1 MAPSKPGKLQ
11 TRSAFEFG
19 MHGNEEQSEGKKME
33 VDSIVAP
40 ELRPIESKVVFGTR
54 VFSSATNG
62 SCKTKDITLY
72 YIMIIIMM
80 ILE

>member
-1 MAPSKPGKLQ
+1 MAPSKLGKLQ
-11 TRSAFEFG
+11 TKSAFEFG

-40 ELRPIESKVVFGTR
+40 ELRPIELKVVFGTR

-62 SCKTKDITLY
+62 FGKQK
-72 YIMIIIMM
+72 
-80 ILE
+80 ILHLF